1 MARISARVVLLLLL
15 AGSLGFVGYVA
26 RSDRFPLRDVVVPVS
41 GKQYRVYDAPGFTAF
56 VAFGPDR
63 RAWRQEAK
71 GSPPM
76 SPERAAAKG
85 DTAAFALAIRPGFAH
100 LFPPTEVGWYRYA
113 LREGEWQMVAHARQ
127 RPRPTP
133 VP

>member
-1 MARISARVVLLLLL
+1 MARVSARLVLLLLL

-26 RSDRFPLRDVVVPVS
+26 RSDRFPMRDVVVPVT
-41 GKQYRVYDAPGFTAF
+41 GKQYRVHDAPGFTAF
-56 VAFGPDR
+56 VAFGPNR
-63 RAWRQEAK
+63 RAWRMEAK
-71 GSPPM
+71 GLTPYVAK
-76 SPERAAAKG
+76 RAAAKG

-113 LREGEWQMVAHARQ
+113 LRDGEWQMVAHARQ